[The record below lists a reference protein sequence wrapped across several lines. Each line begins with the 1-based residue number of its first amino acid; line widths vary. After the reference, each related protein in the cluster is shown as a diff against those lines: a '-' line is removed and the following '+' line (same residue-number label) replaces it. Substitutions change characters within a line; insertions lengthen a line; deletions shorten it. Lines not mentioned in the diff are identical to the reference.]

1 MEIAVAAEQALQ
13 QRAKLS
19 YSASTVQDMAHA
31 TKIASKRLRT
41 ALGAVRLAKTA
52 NDALI
57 LPQQQLRRAGYY
69 PDENED

>member
-19 YSASTVQDMAHA
+19 YSASTIQDMAHA

-41 ALGAVRLAKTA
+41 ALGAVRLARTA

-57 LPQQQLRRAGYY
+57 LPQQRRRAGYY
-69 PDENED
+69 PDENVD

>member
-57 LPQQQLRRAGYY
+57 LPQQRRRAGYY